1 MPAIGQISAGMRG
14 RAGDE
19 TTDRYSAMTSYR
31 PDSLAGARPAP
42 EGRRKYTTWWGT
54 IGDRATDS
62 GADGWGAPRAMTFSG
77 PPEREERVCQ
87 ARKQGRTADGS
98 TIFRLHGQDGSRI
111 SSRGEIL
118 DPLARERRQA
128 KKGNSR
134 RRNVGAIRSG
144 LYRPASRQ
152 LRPAEFDEMTAENR
166 LYRGIRRRADGDG
179 ASAGKP
185 DQGVPCPGG
194 AARRVESAPKPA

>member
-14 RAGDE
+14 RSGDE

-42 EGRRKYTTWWGT
+42 GNSRTSAMPLGQ
-54 IGDRATDS
+54 GDRATDS
-62 GADGWGAPRAMTFSG
+62 GTDGWGAPRAMTFSG

-98 TIFRLHGQDGSRI
+98 AIFRLHGQDGSRI

-128 KKGNSR
+128 KRGTPAGGMSERFVRASIAQRRASSVLPNSTRCPR
-134 RRNVGAIRSG
+134 RTAYIG
-144 LYRPASRQ
+144 
-152 LRPAEFDEMTAENR
+152 EFDDGPTATGR
-166 LYRGIRRRADGDG
+166 LPESPIRAFPVQEALLD
-179 ASAGKP
+179 ASK
-185 DQGVPCPGG
+185 VPP
-194 AARRVESAPKPA
+194 EPA